1 MVYDY
6 IINRHGLNIRQVIN
20 LNPGK
25 SPLYEVYTYGQSSR
39 LTTAEFKEVVL
50 DLVKYL
56 MEVSADA

>member
-20 LNPGK
+20 LDPGK
-25 SPLYEVYTYGQSSR
+25 SPFYDVYTYEKSTR